1 MELLPRAANAICEV
15 RVRSCTWKAYLM
27 KVPAALVSSVVEKTL
42 ECREGGEIVELLRSF
57 VYLRPLERETFLRV
71 SRHAQ
76 EVLVKDD
83 DHGHFSD
90 GIHALVRSLAK
101 FTGRGGDVFSQ
112 IEDGTLKTIASKLKE
127 NNGLTENLMESVAL
141 LANSD
146 GERAERSLPGLRSSL
161 VRLLSSP
168 DGAVRRNA
176 IEALKGGS
184 SIEKLSARKMT

>member
-1 MELLPRAANAICEV
+1 
-15 RVRSCTWKAYLM
+15 M

-112 IEDGTLKTIASKLKE
+112 IEDGTLKTIASKLKQRE
-127 NNGLTENLMESVAL
+127 VFNSPVSHFNLRFSVVIYC
-141 LANSD
+141 NKHSI
-146 GERAERSLPGLRSSL
+146 SSQF
-161 VRLLSSP
+161 
-168 DGAVRRNA
+168 
-176 IEALKGGS
+176 EFQS
-184 SIEKLSARKMT
+184 SILRCSK

>member
-1 MELLPRAANAICEV
+1 
-15 RVRSCTWKAYLM
+15 
-27 KVPAALVSSVVEKTL
+27 
-42 ECREGGEIVELLRSF
+42 
-57 VYLRPLERETFLRV
+57 
-71 SRHAQ
+71 
-76 EVLVKDD
+76 
-83 DHGHFSD
+83 
-90 GIHALVRSLAK
+90 
-101 FTGRGGDVFSQ
+101 
-112 IEDGTLKTIASKLKE
+112 
-127 NNGLTENLMESVAL
+127 MESVAL